1 MDPVSLTGLIIA
13 VSDVLSQVINYA
25 KTVTG
30 AKADMRRL
38 SEELFALKGIL
49 EHISTGIGD
58 NTPNPEKD
66 SESEVSGPFDRDVMA
81 RVLFTANEFLQT
93 LLQELEEPET
103 KFKKLKQKLEWPF
116 TQDQVNAHL
125 VRLERVKSW
134 LILVITADTAAAE
147 KDLHEELTA
156 LAKDLKED
164 LHIREQERV
173 QRENEALFKWI
184 APVSPADFHLRASGG
199 RRTGTGRWFTKS
211 YLNGWLR
218 DPLDKKRILFIVG
231 KCTIDC
237 FCYPVKGIL
246 RADTIHDINSWNR
259 KDNTFVSP
267 SWEIVQWSWALANLY
282 QVLKL
287 LTN

>member
-1 MDPVSLTGLIIA
+1 MDPISITGLIIT
-13 VSDVLSQVINYA
+13 VSSVLSQVIGYA

-49 EHISTGIGD
+49 EHISMGIGD

-66 SESEVSGPFDRDVMA
+66 SESEASGPFDRDVMA
-81 RVLFTANEFLQT
+81 RALFTANEFLQT

-116 TQDQVNAHL
+116 TQDQINAHL

-134 LILVITADTAAAE
+134 LILVITADTAAAG
-147 KDLHEELTA
+147 KDLHEEITG

-164 LHIREQERV
+164 LRIREQERV
-173 QRENEALFKWI
+173 QQDNAVLFKWI
-184 APVSPADFHLRASGG
+184 APVNPADFHLRASGG
-199 RRTGTGRWFTKS
+199 RQTGTGRWFTKS
-211 YLNGWLR
+211 YLKGWLQ
-218 DPLDKKRILFIVG
+218 DPLNEKRILFIVG

-237 FCYPVKGIL
+237 SCYPVR
-246 RADTIHDINSWNR
+246 RASSW
-259 KDNTFVSP
+259 S
-267 SWEIVQWSWALANLY
+267 
-282 QVLKL
+282 
-287 LTN
+287 